1 MHAIDASGRWVGV
14 GGRQGRG
21 CVCSPGR
28 PFRWWEKAEVKKG
41 GFDDDLIEM
50 SGERGEVEVFSSTIA
65 DNAGQRAFQ
74 LHPAPASHPL
84 FRRGLGAAQERQ
96 TGKRALE
103 GNG

>member
-1 MHAIDASGRWVGV
+1 MLAIDASGRWVGV

-74 LHPAPASHPL
+74 LHPAPRQPPPSVVGWVRP
-84 FRRGLGAAQERQ
+84 RSVRWENGL
-96 TGKRALE
+96 
-103 GNG
+103 